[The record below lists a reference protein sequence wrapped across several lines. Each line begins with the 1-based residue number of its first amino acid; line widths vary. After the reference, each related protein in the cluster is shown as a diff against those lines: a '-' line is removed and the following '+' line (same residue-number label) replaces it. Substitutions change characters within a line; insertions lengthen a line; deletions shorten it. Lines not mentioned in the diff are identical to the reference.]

1 MGDSAENTKQDAFA
15 VLLVTQCPRFRILG
29 ISTVH
34 GNSSLENTTRN
45 TLSVLEAIG
54 RRDVPV
60 YPGSAK
66 PFCRQVVHAE
76 SIHGMPLQCC
86 PDIRKP

>member
-1 MGDSAENTKQDAFA
+1 
-15 VLLVTQCPRFRILG
+15 LLAGLCPRFKILG

-60 YPGSAK
+60 YPGVAK
-66 PFCRQVVHAE
+66 PFCREAVHAP
-76 SIHGMPLQCC
+76 SIHGRRASVQIIYSQSLILMHPATQEN
-86 PDIRKP
+86 RA